1 MTAGIDWSTL
11 GFDIIKTKSFLK
23 YTWKDGKWDDG
34 VFVST
39 QNIEMN
45 AFATGLKAFK
55 DKQGKI
61 RIFRPELNAKRLQL
75 SCAAVSMPSPPV
87 EMFIDGVVRA
97 VKDNADY
104 VPPLESKGSMYI
116 RPFVFGSGGCLGL
129 SPSSEFQFIILVNP
143 VGDYYKGGM
152 GSPCKALIQYGFDR
166 ASPFGV
172 GHVKLG
178 GNYGPVFGP
187 TARAKKDGYLVNLF
201 LDPKTQT
208 YIEEFGTSNF
218 VALKKSNGKTVYVTP
233 KSNSI
238 LPSITNRSLA
248 ELASSFGWEIE
259 MRKIPWNTLQE
270 YDEIAAVGTA
280 VVITPVAQID
290 RQIPSKE
297 IKETQVITDLSEMWE
312 RKDEP
317 VELKIESVKVN
328 GDYSGFKELYKAY
341 REIQNGERPDTFGW
355 MYPAD
360 GI

>member
-1 MTAGIDWSTL
+1 MTAEIDWSSL

-23 YTWKDGKWDDG
+23 YTWRDGKWDNG

-55 DKQGKI
+55 DSNGKI

-75 SCAAVSMPSPPV
+75 SCAAVSMPYPSV
-87 EMFIDGVVRA
+87 EMFIEGVVRV
-97 VKDNADY
+97 VKDNADF
-104 VPPLESKGSMYI
+104 VPPVESKGSMYI

-152 GSPCKALIQYGFDR
+152 GSPCKAVIQYGFDR

-172 GHVKLG
+172 GHVKLA
-178 GNYGPVFGP
+178 GNYGPVLGP
-187 TARAKKDGYLVNLF
+187 TERAKKDGYLINLF

-218 VALKKSNGKTVYVTP
+218 VALKKTNGKTVYVTP

-248 ELASSFGWEIE
+248 ELASSLGWEVE
-259 MRKIPWNTLQE
+259 MRKIPWDTLNE

-280 VVITPVAQID
+280 VIITPVGQID
-290 RQIPSKE
+290 KQVPSKPVT
-297 IKETQVITDLSEMWE
+297 ETEVITDLNTMWD
-312 RKDEP
+312 RKDDP
-317 VELKIESVKVN
+317 VDFNIESVQLN
-328 GDYSGFKELYKAY
+328 SDYSGFKELYKAY
-341 REIQNGERPDTFGW
+341 REIQSGERADAFGW
-355 MYPAD
+355 MYPAE